1 VAAISRTFSST
12 ALEEAGHA
20 GRPVAL
26 VVSRQACP
34 RCEALKTAALADPTV
49 GSILDGR
56 FFVIALDR
64 DERPD
69 LVQSLADAL
78 LLLPDARPPADPG
91 LPSLIITTPD
101 LRVLDGTGLMRDGR
115 ALGPALPGFLVR
127 LADAW
132 DAERSALE
140 LRAGV
145 AMAALREAQGAATPP
160 TSLRPSM
167 LERPLAGLREA
178 FDRRHGAFGVPPR
191 RVPHGPLRLLLQEH
205 VRTGDRALLAMA
217 TATLDAIV
225 GSPLRDPRGGFFRE
239 AAGDDWSRPIE
250 ERTLSDN
257 ALLLRALVLAQE
269 ATGRSSYAEAAG
281 GIAGFLATTLARP
294 DGGFRHAVADG
305 PEGEVRDDRVFAH
318 ANGLAVSA
326 LARSGR
332 ALGREEDTRLA
343 TSTAARVLER
353 LGPARSLARWEE
365 GGERRGRALLE
376 DHAFLAE
383 GLLDLHDATGDSR
396 WRDEARVLLDA
407 AVSRYGDTASGGF
420 HESAG
425 DAEVFSVR
433 RRDAYDGRLPSAN
446 AIMVSALRR
455 LARSTG
461 ETLYQELARR
471 TALAFAGDLNR
482 TPRGLETLA
491 ASVGELVGVAS
502 APAGAPEAASARVE
516 RPRVALEAAVEPP
529 RVRPG
534 SKAKVGVR
542 VRVAAGAHIIAHR
555 PFAAGTSS
563 REAPDLVALALA
575 VPGSSYRLDPPQY
588 PEGAPVS
595 VGGSSTKVLAHAGD
609 FTISASLMVPAGEA
623 PADKRLRL
631 RIVYQVCDARRCES
645 PASALLEVPFT
656 IVP

>member
-1 VAAISRTFSST
+1 M
-12 ALEEAGHA
+12 
-20 GRPVAL
+20 
-26 VVSRQACP
+26 
-34 RCEALKTAALADPTV
+34 AALADPSV
-49 GSILDGR
+49 ESVLDGR

-69 LVQSLADAL
+69 LAQSLADAL
-78 LLLPDARPPADPG
+78 LLLPDPPPPTDPG

-101 LRVLDGTGLMRDGR
+101 LRVLDGTGLMREGR
-115 ALGPALPGFLVR
+115 ALGPALPGFLGR

-132 DAERSALE
+132 DAERRALE
-140 LRAGV
+140 LRGGV
-145 AMAALREAQGAATPP
+145 AMGALREAEGAATPA
-160 TSLRPSM
+160 TSLGPSM

-191 RVPHGPLRLLLQEH
+191 RVPHGPLRLLLEEH
-205 VRTGDRALLAMA
+205 ARTGDRALLAMA

-239 AAGDDWSRPIE
+239 AAGDDWSRPIG

-305 PEGEVRDDRVFAH
+305 PEGEVRDDRVFAY
-318 ANGLAVSA
+318 ANGLAVAA

-332 ALGREEDTRLA
+332 VLGREEDTRLA
-343 TSTAARVLER
+343 ASTAACVLER

-365 GGERRGRALLE
+365 GGERHGPAFLD

-396 WRDEARVLLDA
+396 WRDEARALLDA

-425 DAEVFSVR
+425 NAEVFSVR

-455 LARSTG
+455 LGRTTG

-471 TALAFAGDLNR
+471 TALAFAGDLKR

-491 ASVGELVGVAS
+491 ASVGELVGVVEAPAI
-502 APAGAPEAASARVE
+502 APAGVSARVE
-516 RPRVALEAAVEPP
+516 RPRVALEAAIEPA
-529 RVRPG
+529 RVGPG
-534 SKAKVGVR
+534 SKAKVVAR
-542 VRVAAGAHIIAHR
+542 VRVAAGAHVIAHH
-555 PFAAGTSS
+555 PFPAGTSS
-563 REAPDLVALALA
+563 REAPDLAGLALA
-575 VPGSSYRLDPPQY
+575 IPGSSYRLDPPQY
-588 PEGAPVS
+588 PEGQPVS
-595 VGGSSTKVLAHAGD
+595 VAGSSAKVLAHAGE
-609 FTISASLMVPAGEA
+609 FTIAASLSVPAAEA
-623 PADKRLRL
+623 PADKLLRI
-631 RIVYQVCDARRCES
+631 RIVYQVCDAHRCES
-645 PASALLEVPFT
+645 PASALLEAPFT